1 MDLNFC
7 TSDGWCGALCILC
20 FKDRFQEILRVYK
33 AIWLL
38 FSSLRYVYVCMCVCV
53 CVCIYI
59 YIYIYIYL
67 FIYLFSLQ
75 SFIPVLK
82 LFCKM
87 LYTFP
92 VNKWFSDEVHLTI
105 KVIEYWNP
113 VLTYLTL
120 NCKEYY
126 VVLPNIVVWL
136 ECVPCVHH
144 SRLLRWI
151 YRKTDF
157 W

>member
-1 MDLNFC
+1 MGDVVLYAYCVSRIGSRKSWESIKLFDFC
-7 TSDGWCGALCILC
+7 SPLSDMCMC
-20 FKDRFQEILRVYK
+20 
-33 AIWLL
+33 
-38 FSSLRYVYVCMCVCV
+38 VCVCVCV

-59 YIYIYIYL
+59 YIYIY
-67 FIYLFSLQ
+67 IYLFSLQ

-126 VVLPNIVVWL
+126 VVLPNIVMWL